1 MAIPNFLSEKKK
13 KKFPCKDSSNTVSFS
28 TSTRFYIYAFNPKP
42 PQNPYSSSTKIKRER
57 KMRFPTETI
66 TLPSYETALK
76 VAGALVTSAVV
87 YRTISD
93 TLIPDSVSDYFHSRF
108 QNFLIHFRSQVPII
122 IEEFD
127 GLNQN
132 NIFYAANIY
141 LGAKLSS
148 S

>member
-1 MAIPNFLSEKKK
+1 MPLI
-13 KKFPCKDSSNTVSFS
+13 
-28 TSTRFYIYAFNPKP
+28 
-42 PQNPYSSSTKIKRER
+42 QNPNSCSKKIKRER

-132 NIFYAANIY
+132 NIFDAANIY